1 MSIINYSEFNVPH
14 SSTKLSNRNSAS
26 DFEDATS
33 PLKVRLKDID
43 ITKDSDIK
51 VEEYGIIRKKTLL
64 ESNSNQK
71 DKPNNVKKININKK
85 GYPYFDNS
93 FTFKNQQV
101 EFLKDHFILD
111 GQIKNKSEFT
121 KYVEDL
127 IRINFKLSNNIR
139 PINICSFAY
148 TKNNKSMRV
157 YAKCLY
163 ETDGCRKYKFC
174 IDFCSIPYHTKVFT
188 NKKNIFHPQCKKV

>member
-1 MSIINYSEFNVPH
+1 M
-14 SSTKLSNRNSAS
+14 
-26 DFEDATS
+26 
-33 PLKVRLKDID
+33 
-43 ITKDSDIK
+43 
-51 VEEYGIIRKKTLL
+51 
-64 ESNSNQK
+64 
-71 DKPNNVKKININKK
+71 
-85 GYPYFDNS
+85 
-93 FTFKNQQV
+93 

-127 IRINFKLSNNIR
+127 IRINFKLSNNIC

-174 IDFCSIPYHTKVFT
+174 IDFCSIPFHAKVFT
-188 NKKNIFHPQCKKV
+188 NKKNIFHPQCKKVQQIRGINRVIAKKEITQKLPANYRNELLLLL